1 MGVFTLRSSLDVD
14 VNEVPDLTGVVGLL
28 VFLEHLLQELVDRR
42 KDPHQS
48 LHHLPHAQQGIDHKA
63 LHAFFKNFKE
73 TIRLCPKK
81 NGSSFVQHV
90 LLVDKNLQLRSL
102 F

>member
-1 MGVFTLRSSLDVD
+1 MGVFTLRSSFDVD
-14 VNEVPDLTGVVGLL
+14 VNEVPDLIGVVGLL

-42 KDPHQS
+42 KGPHQTI
-48 LHHLPHAQQGIDHKA
+48 HQLPHTEQSTDHKA
-63 LHAFFKNFKE
+63 LQAFFKNFKE

-90 LLVDKNLQLRSL
+90 LSVDNTYN
-102 F
+102 